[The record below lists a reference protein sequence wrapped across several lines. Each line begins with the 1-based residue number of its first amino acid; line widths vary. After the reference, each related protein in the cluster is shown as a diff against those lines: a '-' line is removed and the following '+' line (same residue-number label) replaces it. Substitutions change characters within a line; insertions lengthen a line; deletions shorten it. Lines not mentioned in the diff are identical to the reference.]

1 MNFKKKRIKYKKNLK
16 MITKSTKFSPQE
28 SQNLPPPTPV
38 SQESNCL
45 ELDHII
51 GYNGKYFKTAHF
63 HPKNPNLFIYSIG
76 GSIILEDIND
86 RHKQDFLRGHDMGI
100 TALAVS
106 NSGND

>member
-1 MNFKKKRIKYKKNLK
+1 M
-16 MITKSTKFSPQE
+16 
-28 SQNLPPPTPV
+28 SQHIWFILP
-38 SQESNCL
+38 S
-45 ELDHII
+45 IF
-51 GYNGKYFKTAHF
+51 GKLPSIFAHF